1 MLKSIKLIQYEIE
14 YILSQ
19 TSLNDPMRSH
29 LIIIDNEC
37 EKMIEN
43 LNMMGNKYEKS

>member
-1 MLKSIKLIQYEIE
+1 MESLQKIHNEIK
-14 YILSQ
+14 YILTQ